1 MRRPVERT
9 LRSARSRVSLPFGM
23 STRWSHCVPPF
34 GLAARPVC
42 RAEAY
47 DEPRH
52 PPVPA
57 RRRPRR
63 DPRPDPPCLCGSPG
77 ARPALLGYASAGVG
91 HREAAARGRGS
102 GDALAGRYI
111 GTITVRPP
119 QPDSSVALYRDP
131 AVYSLAQFCVAP
143 RFKGQ
148 GLGRRLHDHAVEVAC
163 ERGARTIAL
172 DTARPATA
180 LIRLYEAWGYAV
192 VGECDWRPH
201 TNYVSVL
208 MARPTGPGAM
218 R

>member
-1 MRRPVERT
+1 MNPDIRPYQPGDNLGAITDLIHRAYAVHLERG
-9 LRSARSRVSLPFGM
+9 LRYWG
-23 STRWSHCVPPF
+23 THQ
-34 GLAARPVC
+34 
-42 RAEAY
+42 
-47 DEPRH
+47 
-52 PPVPA
+52 PA
-57 RRRPRR
+57 SDTEKRLR
-63 DPRPDPPCLCGSPG
+63 
-77 ARPALLGYASAGVG
+77 AGVG
-91 HREAAARGRGS
+91 LVMLWQGE
-102 GDALAGRYI
+102 YI

-208 MARPTGPGAM
+208 MARPIGPGAM